1 MITLPAFAAER
12 RRPQLGARSA
22 PAAAAIDRYILLT
35 WRSAASPPA
44 AVAAVNRWDRH
55 TDGRTPDRYIDP
67 APQKYRLISTYI
79 RDTVGNSI

>member
-1 MITLPAFAAER
+1 MMTLPAFAAECR
-12 RRPQLGARSA
+12 RPQLGAGSAPAAWRPQLGARSA

-55 TDGRTPDRYIDP
+55 TDGR
-67 APQKYRLISTYI
+67 Q
-79 RDTVGNSI
+79 TVT